1 MVTIYNQGM
10 HEYRQYIYM
19 VCLLYDMVT
28 NQEKNITVR
37 FRKDFWAF
45 FREIWRTLSNFYLSF
60 GIEKQ
65 VADIK
70 IPLVL
75 HPKPLVRA
83 II

>member
-37 FRKDFWAF
+37 FRKDF
-45 FREIWRTLSNFYLSF
+45 
-60 GIEKQ
+60 
-65 VADIK
+65 
-70 IPLVL
+70 
-75 HPKPLVRA
+75 
-83 II
+83 